1 MSASTA
7 RLYYM
12 SQFRRS
18 STQALAHPPH
28 VEWKLGAE
36 KCYAAFLSHYKEEA
50 WPAGGSALNT
60 LFEDTAHLPAW
71 LSKRSRLLLYR
82 AQPQLGS
89 QEEVLTAFNHQAPS
103 TILTHAT
110 LMHMPRLSHRPCCP
124 TSRQRSRTP
133 RRWG

>member
-7 RLYYM
+7 RLYYI

-89 QEEVLTAFNHQAPS
+89 QEEVLTAFNHQAG
-103 TILTHAT
+103 
-110 LMHMPRLSHRPCCP
+110 MEV
-124 TSRQRSRTP
+124 
-133 RRWG
+133 G